1 MNSYLGDYVVFPDYE
16 TIMLPFLKFASDK
29 KEHAMREVV
38 DYISNF
44 FTLTDDEKRELLP
57 SGKQPKI
64 NNRVGWASTHL
75 KKALLLESTKR
86 GYFKITD
93 RGLNVL
99 RKNPPKIDNEYLKQ
113 FPEFVEFWT
122 PKGAKPLPIT
132 DTSPDKPK
140 TPEEVIG
147 ENIEKLKKDL
157 ADDLLNKIK
166 DFSPEFFEKLV
177 LDLLLK
183 MGYGGSRED
192 AGEAIGRIGDEGI
205 DGIIKEDKLGLDAI
219 YIQAKKWNETKIGRP
234 DIQKFVGALNMKGA
248 KKEIF
253 ITTSLFSQDA
263 TNSAKEFKDP
273 KIVLI
278 DGPQLANLMIENE
291 IGVSIHDTYEIKKID
306 LDYFDE

>member
-157 ADDLLNKIK
+157 ADGHNPKIK
-166 DFSPEFFEKLV
+166 
-177 LDLLLK
+177 
-183 MGYGGSRED
+183 
-192 AGEAIGRIGDEGI
+192 
-205 DGIIKEDKLGLDAI
+205 
-219 YIQAKKWNETKIGRP
+219 
-234 DIQKFVGALNMKGA
+234 
-248 KKEIF
+248 
-253 ITTSLFSQDA
+253 
-263 TNSAKEFKDP
+263 
-273 KIVLI
+273 
-278 DGPQLANLMIENE
+278 
-291 IGVSIHDTYEIKKID
+291 
-306 LDYFDE
+306 

>member
-1 MNSYLGDYVVFPDYE
+1 VVVPDYE
-16 TIMLPFLKFASDK
+16 TIMLPFLRFASDQ
-29 KEHAMREVV
+29 KEHAMRDVV

-44 FTLTDDEKRELLP
+44 FKLTDDEKRELLP
-57 SGKQPKI
+57 SGKQAKI
-64 NNRVGWASTHL
+64 NNRVGWARTHL
-75 KKALLLESTKR
+75 KKALLIESTKR
-86 GYFKITD
+86 GYVRISD

-99 RKNPPKIDNEYLKQ
+99 KQNPPKIDNEYLKQ
-113 FPEFVEFWT
+113 FPEFVEFLT
-122 PKGAKPLPIT
+122 PKGETKPSPST
-132 DTSPDKPK
+132 QTSSDKPK
-140 TPEEVIG
+140 TPEETIG

-166 DFSPEFFEKLV
+166 EFSSDFFEKLV

-248 KKEIF
+248 KKGIF
-253 ITTSLFSQDA
+253 ITTSHFSQDA
-263 TNSAKEFKDP
+263 IDSAKEFKDP

-278 DGPQLANLMIENE
+278 DGQQLANLMIDNE
-291 IGVSIHDTYEIKKID
+291 IGISKHATYEIKKID